1 MNVEA
6 IKTAVASTATQAK
19 QLVVEKGT
27 VYASWVGRQITNIAG
42 VAKNAAIAVAN
53 WVKGF
58 FKNFPQ
64 YLATAK
70 QYFNVGINYIRNHQY
85 PVAVGAG
92 IAAAATL
99 VIYGLAKYLG
109 GE

>member
-1 MNVEA
+1 MDFNA
-6 IKTAVASTATQAK
+6 IKTAVASTAQQAK
-19 QLVVEKGT
+19 NIVVEKGS
-27 VYASWVGRQITNIAG
+27 VYATWAGRQVKNIGG
-42 VAKNAAIAVAN
+42 VLKSTALAVMN
-53 WVKGF
+53 WMRGF
-58 FKNFPQ
+58 LKNFPQ
-64 YLATAK
+64 YFATAK